1 MKKWNRKHEHK
12 CKTKKNT
19 NKKTITEDK
28 NEKIEE
34 RTII

>member
-1 MKKWNRKHEHK
+1 MKKCNRKHEHK
-12 CKTKKNT
+12 CKT
-19 NKKTITEDK
+19 KKTITEDK